1 SRDWSSDVC
10 SSDLPAVEFLDLC
23 NEMGFVVMNET
34 FDVWK
39 HKKNPYDYHLY
50 WDEWYERDFATHIK
64 RDRNHPSLFMWCL
77 GNEVQEQW
85 HDQILGTAIPARL
98 AAIADSLDGTRPT
111 RSEEHTSE
119 LQSRENLVCR

>member
-1 SRDWSSDVC
+1 TAFNGSAAERQLRIMKEMGVNGIRTSHNP
-10 SSDLPAVEFLDLC
+10 PAVEFLELC

-34 FDVWK
+34 FDDWK

-50 WDEWYERDFATHIK
+50 WDKWYERDFATHIK
-64 RDRNHPSLFMWCL
+64 RARNHPSLFMWCL

-98 AAIADSLDGTRPT
+98 AAI
-111 RSEEHTSE
+111 RSEE
-119 LQSRENLVCR
+119 